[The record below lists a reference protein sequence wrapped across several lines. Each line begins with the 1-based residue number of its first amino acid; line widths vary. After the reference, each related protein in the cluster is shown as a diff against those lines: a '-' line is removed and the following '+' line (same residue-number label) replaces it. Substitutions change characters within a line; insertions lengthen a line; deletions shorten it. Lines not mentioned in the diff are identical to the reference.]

1 MEDEITLC
9 NPILKKRIIK
19 CISKD
24 NKCYIFMGSN
34 TIVRKLLITLKSNIT
49 FQTIIE
55 NIFHLMDIFDIY
67 GYSKISLTNIF

>member
-34 TIVRKLLITLKSNIT
+34 SIVRKLLITLKSNIKKSPHSS
-49 FQTIIE
+49 QA
-55 NIFHLMDIFDIY
+55 
-67 GYSKISLTNIF
+67 SLVP